1 MMKTKNDIIH
11 EKAIDTLCQWA
22 NKRGH
27 RVEFQTKEDS
37 LCYEDKVIYIN
48 TRQRVENQL
57 YSLLHECGH
66 LLVYIGQQGFQEEY
80 PMYAFKATK
89 RQEKTKKYKISVIGE
104 EYEAWRRGRK
114 LAKRLNIE
122 VDKNKFDLVMTRNLM
137 TYFKWAV

>member
-1 MMKTKNDIIH
+1 MKSDIMH
-11 EKAIDTLCQWA
+11 EKALDTLCQWA

-27 RVEFQTKEDS
+27 IVEFQTKEIDS
-37 LCYEDKVIYIN
+37 LCYEDKTIYIN
-48 TRQRVENQL
+48 TRQGVESQL

-66 LLVYIGQQGFQEEY
+66 LLIYLGQQGFKEEY
-80 PMYAFKATK
+80 PMYAYAATK
-89 RQEKTKKYKISVIGE
+89 RQEGTKKYKISVIGE

-122 VDKNKFDLVMTRNLM
+122 VNKNKFDSTMARNLM

>member
-1 MMKTKNDIIH
+1 
-11 EKAIDTLCQWA
+11 
-22 NKRGH
+22 
-27 RVEFQTKEDS
+27 
-37 LCYEDKVIYIN
+37 
-48 TRQRVENQL
+48 
-57 YSLLHECGH
+57 
-66 LLVYIGQQGFQEEY
+66 
-80 PMYAFKATK
+80 MYAFKATK